1 MSEVNTTLI
10 NLPMLTIKGGILV
23 EFLDTNDLRDNE
35 IYLHLLKTIE
45 GDLSKGYVPAYYF
58 SIIRS
63 SDDIEVG
70 RCDLRVGHNENTKYG
85 GNIGYE
91 VNEKY
96 RGNGYASKAC
106 KFLFKL
112 ARKHNMSEIIITC
125 SPDNISSIRTCE
137 KVGAEYM
144 GLIEIPQW
152 HEMYA
157 TGRRMSCKYLIRL

>member
-1 MSEVNTTLI
+1 
-10 NLPMLTIKGGILV
+10 MLTIKGGILV

-35 IYLHLLKTIE
+35 IYLHLLKIAE
-45 GDLSKGYVPAYYF
+45 DDPPKGYVPAYYF

>member
-1 MSEVNTTLI
+1 M
-10 NLPMLTIKGGILV
+10 